1 MPLSLL
7 KSITNNFSND
17 RQIGVGGF
25 AVVYKGQLRNGAVAV
40 KKLTQTL
47 DVHET
52 KFHQEVDSLLRVKHK
67 NIVRF
72 LGYCSD
78 TQGKVWKLGG
88 KNVMADERQ
97 RFLCFEFLPEGS
109 LDNYISN
116 ASQGLEWMT
125 RFHIIKGV
133 CEGLHYLHQQKI
145 VHLDLKPANILLDRY
160 KVPKIADFGLS
171 KCFDEKQTRA
181 MTSNMFGSLGYMAP
195 ECYDGLI
202 TFKSDIYS
210 LGIVIIEILTGQKG
224 YPEIE
229 NVLGSW
235 TARFGTSQGDMR
247 LEPVRICAEIGIEC
261 TDFNPA
267 KRPVTQH
274 IIQRL
279 AEVEC
284 TYGLIKSDL
293 FISPSESNGSD
304 EVKLEEGGNNLFD
317 DDEPWMEDEFEKW
330 REPKRFSYSELA
342 AATNNFSEERVSKGS
357 KQGRKEYASQVRLMS
372 RLRHCNLV
380 QFIGCCE
387 SSSDL
392 LLVYE
397 LMPNNSLNAHLVQFI
412 GYGGKSQ
419 LTWQQRHEI
428 VLGIA
433 SAILYLHE
441 EWEQCVLH
449 TDIKP
454 SNVLLDAFFNAKLG
468 GFGLA
473 RLVDHGR
480 ESYSTETELRDTV
493 GYLDPQCYVNR
504 GFSTESDVY
513 SFGVVLL
520 EIASGRQPMVTVGK
534 HLVEWVWEAYG
545 RGTVSDDESLKAW
558 PYSFV
563 SQRSSSRGVLDAA
576 DGRLN
581 GEFDVREM
589 ETVLIVGLW
598 CAHPKRSMRPSKY
611 CGRKRR
617 CQASL
622 HGCPWRPDLMMLSIT
637 HIFSCY

>member
-1 MPLSLL
+1 
-7 KSITNNFSND
+7 
-17 RQIGVGGF
+17 
-25 AVVYKGQLRNGAVAV
+25 
-40 KKLTQTL
+40 
-47 DVHET
+47 
-52 KFHQEVDSLLRVKHK
+52 
-67 NIVRF
+67 
-72 LGYCSD
+72 
-78 TQGKVWKLGG
+78 
-88 KNVMADERQ
+88 
-97 RFLCFEFLPEGS
+97 
-109 LDNYISN
+109 
-116 ASQGLEWMT
+116 
-125 RFHIIKGV
+125 
-133 CEGLHYLHQQKI
+133 
-145 VHLDLKPANILLDRY
+145 
-160 KVPKIADFGLS
+160 
-171 KCFDEKQTRA
+171 
-181 MTSNMFGSLGYMAP
+181 
-195 ECYDGLI
+195 
-202 TFKSDIYS
+202 
-210 LGIVIIEILTGQKG
+210 
-224 YPEIE
+224 
-229 NVLGSW
+229 
-235 TARFGTSQGDMR
+235 MR

-342 AATNNFSEERVSKGS
+342 AATNNFSEEVGSSGIWSLYAGFLNEPPLAVTIKRVSKGS

-598 CAHPKRSMRPSKY
+598 CAHPKRSMRPSI
-611 CGRKRR
+611 R
-617 CQASL
+617 QAVQVLRSEAPLPSL
-622 HGCPWRPDLMMLSIT
+622 PPRMPVAT
-637 HIFSCY
+637 